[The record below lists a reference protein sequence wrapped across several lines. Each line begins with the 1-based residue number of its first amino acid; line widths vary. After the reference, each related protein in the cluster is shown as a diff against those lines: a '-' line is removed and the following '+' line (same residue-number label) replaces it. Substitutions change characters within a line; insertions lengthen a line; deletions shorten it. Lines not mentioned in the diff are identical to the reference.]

1 LLQYRREDF
10 GNPKDCWQVHQLQP
24 NEVVFTSG
32 TTGSINLIAFG
43 YGVKFLKKDDEIL
56 LTQAEH
62 ASNVLPWF
70 KVAEMTGAKIK
81 YIPLDK
87 DGRLT
92 VENLRKDHHQKDENR
107 SCGAYYQRFG
117 LHRSD

>member
-1 LLQYRREDF
+1 LETRKTVGKFINCE
-10 GNPKDCWQVHQLQP
+10 P

-32 TTGSINLIAFG
+32 TTGSINFIAFG
-43 YGVKFLKKDDEIL
+43 YGVKFLKKGDEIL

-70 KVAEMTGAKIK
+70 KVAEMTGAVIK

-92 VENLRKDHHQKDENR
+92 VENLKKTITKRRK
-107 SCGAYYQRFG
+107 S
-117 LHRSD
+117 